1 MWPQD
6 QQQQYLAA
14 PFSQP
19 QEPLSTP
26 SEHAVDSLNSPM
38 LSSPSTIHPSPIF
51 PRKASDSDF
60 SSSTALGQLFL
71 RPPSSPSIP
80 PDSPQFPDSYTYRPP
95 HQRLVPPPLSSAD
108 SSSASTR
115 SSAYTNFGSG
125 VASLDY
131 GHVVVANGEDDPS
144 VGVGITSDEVVQL
157 LGQHS
162 SSSSSRTPVD
172 APTRWSQLQSGPRSR
187 SSSAADS
194 RTNSLALSSSSKP
207 GSDGDWR
214 AFDEREE
221 TALTSES
228 ETDDDACLD
237 SDDEG
242 GDEEEEPT
250 SAMIIAEE
258 GRGVIVRGEGGSV
271 HNIQAPSG

>member
-1 MWPQD
+1 M
-6 QQQQYLAA
+6 A
-14 PFSQP
+14 
-19 QEPLSTP
+19 
-26 SEHAVDSLNSPM
+26 
-38 LSSPSTIHPSPIF
+38 
-51 PRKASDSDF
+51 
-60 SSSTALGQLFL
+60 
-71 RPPSSPSIP
+71 
-80 PDSPQFPDSYTYRPP
+80 
-95 HQRLVPPPLSSAD
+95 
-108 SSSASTR
+108 
-115 SSAYTNFGSG
+115 
-125 VASLDY
+125 
-131 GHVVVANGEDDPS
+131 VANGEDDPS

-162 SSSSSRTPVD
+162 SSSSSRAPVD
-172 APTRWSQLQSGPRSR
+172 APARWSQLQSGPRSR

-237 SDDEG
+237 TDDED
-242 GDEEEEPT
+242 GDEEEQPT

-271 HNIQAPSG
+271 HNLQAPSG

>member
-1 MWPQD
+1 MWSQD
-6 QQQQYLAA
+6 QQQQHSRVPVL
-14 PFSQP
+14 QT
-19 QEPLSTP
+19 QDPLPPP
-26 SEHAVDSLNSPM
+26 SECAADSPSSTMP
-38 LSSPSTIHPSPIF
+38 SSPSTVHPSPVF

-60 SSSTALGQLFL
+60 SSSAGPSHLFL
-71 RPPSSPSIP
+71 RPPPSPIP
-80 PDSPQFPDSYTYRPP
+80 PDSPQFTDSYTYCAP
-95 HQRLVPPPLSSAD
+95 HQHLVPPPLSSTD

-125 VASLDY
+125 VTSLDY

-144 VGVGITSDEVVQL
+144 VGVGITSDDVVQL

-187 SSSAADS
+187 SSSVADS
-194 RTNSLALSSSSKP
+194 RANSLALSSSSKP

-214 AFDEREE
+214 VLGEREE
-221 TALTSES
+221 TSES
-228 ETDDDACLD
+228 ETDDDASLD
-237 SDDEG
+237 LDDED
-242 GDEEEEPT
+242 GDEEEQPT
-250 SAMIIAEE
+250 SAMVIAEE

-271 HNIQAPSG
+271 HNIQAPPG